1 VALSGKGVGAGKFL
15 GVRRNFARII
25 PNLPKKYFK
34 KSDVQKKTAFHVN
47 PGATIFK
54 SKHVGRHFCSGFQEV
69 LEGSQRFC
77 PDFHQIK
84 TFGGA
89 VASLPPTPVL

>member
-34 KSDVQKKTAFHVN
+34 KSDVQKKQLFMSIQAPLFSN
-47 PGATIFK
+47 QSMLGAIFAQVFRK
-54 SKHVGRHFCSGFQEV
+54 F
-69 LEGSQRFC
+69 
-77 PDFHQIK
+77 
-84 TFGGA
+84 
-89 VASLPPTPVL
+89 